1 MNTQKVAI
9 TVPKDLIMIVDS
21 ISQERGISRS
31 KFITSIIKE
40 KILSERDR
48 KIKTAYDNIFA
59 DESIRDEQ
67 HKTAKWFD
75 GAGAETGQEW

>member
-9 TVPKDLIMIVDS
+9 IIPKDLIMIVDN

-40 KILSERDR
+40 KILSERDH
-48 KIKTAYDNIFA
+48 KIKTIYSMTVN
-59 DESIRDEQ
+59 
-67 HKTAKWFD
+67 
-75 GAGAETGQEW
+75 